1 MYFSDGHLSDLGQRS
16 FASDLEGSTVQKL
29 RLLLR
34 VSVSEGMR
42 LVYNQY
48 CQRKQQQVQQTARD
62 IIARLEG
69 DNNESAANQE
79 VMLGEVNRGQAGTD
93 RSAGGWTSMDSMF
106 YRGS

>member
-1 MYFSDGHLSDLGQRS
+1 
-16 FASDLEGSTVQKL
+16 
-29 RLLLR
+29 
-34 VSVSEGMR
+34 MR

-69 DNNESAANQE
+69 DESTANQE
-79 VMLGEVNRGQAGTD
+79 VMLEQVNRGQVGTD